1 MLLRVNSFEVSW
13 RFWDAICLL
22 ANSAVTF
29 YSSFTLLVARATFH
43 ELYFNG
49 KMAVQGSYGIGG
61 VAEGKVGCA
70 GFTTSAHSLSIKI
83 DRQKSSLSSPC
94 PHFRLRLFPQRESFF
109 FYNKT

>member
-1 MLLRVNSFEVSW
+1 
-13 RFWDAICLL
+13 LL
-22 ANSAVTF
+22 ANSEATF
-29 YSSFTLLVARATFH
+29 YFFFTLVARATFH

-61 VAEGKVGCA
+61 VAEGKVGCT

-83 DRQKSSLSSPC
+83 DRQKEFPLLTPPLSLAFFSSPNAKV
-94 PHFRLRLFPQRESFF
+94 F